1 MNNPPRDYLRQDFD
15 YFLPPEL
22 IAQSPAAQRR
32 DSRLLYA
39 DPEHSLQDLQFQDF
53 PALLRPGDLLVF
65 NNTRVIKARLFGKK
79 PTGGQVE
86 LLIERLTAP
95 RQALAHLRASNPPKP
110 GQSILFGPTQQ
121 AQLLERTGQGLVRLE
136 FNTDIA
142 ALLAE
147 RGQLPLPPYI
157 THQPTAVDE
166 QRYQTVY
173 AQHAGAVAAP
183 TAGLH
188 FDEDM
193 LTLLADR
200 GIKQAFVTLHV
211 GAGTFQPVRT
221 ERIADHRMH
230 AERFFVPAATI
241 TAVQR
246 TRALGGRVIAVG
258 TTSVRALES
267 AAQMRA
273 DSTPQDTPSDLQGES
288 RLFITPGFEFQW
300 TDALLTNFHLPQ
312 STLMMLVSALA
323 GKDRIMAAYE
333 HAVTQRYRFFS
344 YGDAMFIERPQS
356 SPI

>member
-1 MNNPPRDYLRQDFD
+1 MNNPLRDYLRQDFD

-121 AQLLERTGQGLVRLE
+121 AQLLESTGQGLVRLE

-246 TRALGGRVIAVG
+246 TRELGGRVIAVG

-273 DSTPQDTPSDLQGES
+273 DSAPQDTPGDLQGES
-288 RLFITPGFEFQW
+288 RLFITPGFEFRW
-300 TDALLTNFHLPQ
+300 IDALLTNFHLPQ
-312 STLMMLVSALA
+312 STLLMLICALA

-333 HAVTQRYRFFS
+333 HAVRQRYRFFS

-356 SPI
+356 SSI